1 MVQRKLR
8 LNQRAAR
15 KEKERMREE
24 EIRKFAAEE
33 RYTLS
38 KGFDFEMEE
47 PVYIIRDFEGNEIM
61 RANDPDMLAKG
72 LIYFGYTRP
81 KFRMHARKCLSRKE
95 KIKRRRQSRH
105 A

>member
-1 MVQRKLR
+1 
-8 LNQRAAR
+8 
-15 KEKERMREE
+15 MREE
-24 EIRKFAAEE
+24 EIRKFSAEE

-81 KFRMHARKCLSRKE
+81 TRHQSGMHARKCLSRKE